1 MLAEM
6 SQIVPAMI
14 PHPASR
20 PARQGSSKDIGP
32 YSGLARFSSLDL
44 RTRYGRVLRGVRAD
58 LTAHVGGRP
67 TAAQKML
74 IERAAQLSLRI
85 AMMDDAT
92 AAGKSIT
99 SHDSKTYLAWSNS
112 LTRALRD
119 LGLKGA
125 AQAPRSLRE
134 HLAAKA
140 GA

>member
-1 MLAEM
+1 
-6 SQIVPAMI
+6 
-14 PHPASR
+14 
-20 PARQGSSKDIGP
+20 
-32 YSGLARFSSLDL
+32 
-44 RTRYGRVLRGVRAD
+44 
-58 LTAHVGGRP
+58 
-67 TAAQKML
+67 ML